1 MLFPLNVHLD
11 KMWLLYMKYGLKQ
24 NAVSDF
30 EWLPVI
36 SNNDQYNKIKT
47 TRSPGSSKVLAAHL
61 MTQDLKLQLA
71 Q

>member
-1 MLFPLNVHLD
+1 MLFQLNVHLN

-36 SNNDQYNKIKT
+36 SNNDRP
-47 TRSPGSSKVLAAHL
+47 TRLKRRVHLALLRFLAAHL